1 MKIEPADRSALVD
14 AAMGRV
20 PCDLAI
26 RNVRM
31 LNVFTGEVYPAE
43 VGILGKH
50 VACVSADPDGSGT
63 GFPVEAREEY
73 DGRGMYLIPGFIDA
87 HVHIESSMVTCAN
100 MAAAVVPQGTTAVVT
115 DPHEAANVGGLDAV
129 RYMIESSRDLPLR
142 VYVMASSCVPAVP
155 GLEGAGAVFGA
166 AEIGEILDMERVL
179 GVAELMDFEGV
190 LNDSPRMAAILDV
203 GRRRQVFLQG
213 HAPFVSGRR
222 LNGYLAAGVES
233 DHESRTA
240 VEAREKLRLGMCVD
254 AREGSVSSDVTTLIG
269 AVKDFA
275 FLDDLCLCTD
285 DRDPEDLIRRG
296 HMNLAV
302 ERAVKAG
309 LSPEQAIRCAT
320 LNVAREVGL
329 RNLGGIAPGWVA
341 DLQIVPDLSAPKPV
355 AVFHEGRLVAE
366 NGRLTVA
373 LPQCTFAAESLDTMD
388 VDVPSPERLRIA
400 APEGCGAVARVCV
413 PAYDSPDTLVTALAV
428 EEIPVRDG
436 FLDISGDP
444 DLKYVA
450 ILNRH
455 GAGNMAVGVMR
466 GYGTREGAVASTVSH
481 DCHNLAVV
489 YDRPENALVAIRALI
504 ACRGGHCAVK
514 DGSVV
519 GLLPLPI
526 YGLLSPLPCGELV
539 ERVDA
544 MNAALR
550 SLGIATRNPVM
561 RIVCLA
567 LPVIPKGKFTDR
579 GLVDVDAQ
587 AFVPLFAGD

>member
-1 MKIEPADRSALVD
+1 MKIEPENRSALVD
-14 AAMGRV
+14 AAMGRI

-31 LNVFTGEVYPAE
+31 LNVFTGEIYAAE
-43 VGILGKH
+43 VGIFGKH
-50 VACVSADPDGSGT
+50 IACVSADPDGSGT
-63 GFPVEAREEY
+63 GFSVEAREEV

-87 HVHIESSMVTCAN
+87 HVHIESSMVTCEN
-100 MAAAVVPQGTTAVVT
+100 MAAAVVPQGTTTVIT
-115 DPHEAANVGGLDAV
+115 DPHEVANVGGLDAV

-142 VYVMASSCVPAVP
+142 VYVMAPSCVPAVP

-166 AEIGEILDMERVL
+166 AEIGEILDMERVI

-190 LNDSPRMAAILDV
+190 LNNSPRMTAILDV
-203 GRRRQVFLQG
+203 GRGRQVFLQG
-213 HAPFVSGRR
+213 HAPFVTGRR
-222 LNGYLAAGVES
+222 LNAYLAAGVES
-233 DHESRTA
+233 DHESQTTP
-240 VEAREKLRLGMCVD
+240 EAREKLRLGMCVD
-254 AREGSVSSDVTTLIG
+254 ARGGSLASNIPTLVA
-269 AVKDFA
+269 AVKDFR

-302 ERAVKAG
+302 KNAVKAG
-309 LSPEQAIRCAT
+309 LTPEQAIRCAT

-329 RNLGGIAPGWVA
+329 RNLGGVAPGWVA

-373 LPQCTFAAESLDTMD
+373 LPQRTFAAESLDTMK
-388 VDVPSPERLRIA
+388 VEVPSPERLRIE
-400 APEGCGAVARVCV
+400 APEGCGASVRVNV
-413 PAYDSPDTLVTALAV
+413 PAFDSPDTLVTALAV

-481 DCHNLAVV
+481 DCHNLTVV
-489 YDRPENALVAIRALI
+489 YDRPENAVVAIRALI
-504 ACRGGHCAVK
+504 ASRGGHCAVK

-550 SLGIATRNPVM
+550 SLGIATKNPVM

-587 AFVPLFAGD
+587 AFVPLFAAD

>member
-1 MKIEPADRSALVD
+1 MKIEPENRNALVD
-14 AAMGRV
+14 AAMGRI

-31 LNVFTGEVYPAE
+31 LNVFTGEIYPAE

-50 VACVSADPDGSGT
+50 IASVSADPDGSGT
-63 GFPVEAREEY
+63 GFPVEAREEV

-87 HVHIESSMVTCAN
+87 HVHIESSMVTAVN
-100 MAAAVVPQGTTAVVT
+100 MAAAVVPQGTTTVIT
-115 DPHEAANVGGLDAV
+115 DPHEVANVGGLDAV

-142 VYVMASSCVPAVP
+142 VYVMAPSCVPAVP

-190 LNDSPRMAAILDV
+190 LNNSPRMTAILGV

-222 LNGYLAAGVES
+222 LNAYLAAGVES
-233 DHESRTA
+233 DHESQTA
-240 VEAREKLRLGMCVD
+240 SEAREKLRLGMHVD
-254 AREGSVSSDVTTLIG
+254 ARGGSLASNIPTLVS
-269 AVKDFA
+269 AVKAFR

-302 ERAVKAG
+302 GNAVGAG
-309 LSPEQAIRCAT
+309 LTPEQAIRCAT

-373 LPQCTFAAESLDTMD
+373 LPRRTFAAESLDTMQ
-388 VDVPSPERLRIA
+388 VDVPPPERLRIA
-400 APEGCGAVARVCV
+400 APDGCGASVRVNV
-413 PAYDSPDTLVTALAV
+413 PAFDSPDTLVTALSV

-436 FLDISGDP
+436 YLDISGDP

-466 GYGTREGAVASTVSH
+466 GFGTREGAVASTVSH
-481 DCHNLAVV
+481 DCHNLTVV
-489 YDRPENALVAIRALI
+489 YDRPENAVAAIRALI
-504 ACRGGHCAVK
+504 DSRGGHCAVK

-526 YGLLSPLPCGELV
+526 YGLLSPLPCDELV
-539 ERVDA
+539 DRVDA

-550 SLGIATRNPVM
+550 SLGIGTRNPVM

-579 GLVDVDAQ
+579 GLVDVDEQ
-587 AFVPLFAGD
+587 AFVPLFAAD